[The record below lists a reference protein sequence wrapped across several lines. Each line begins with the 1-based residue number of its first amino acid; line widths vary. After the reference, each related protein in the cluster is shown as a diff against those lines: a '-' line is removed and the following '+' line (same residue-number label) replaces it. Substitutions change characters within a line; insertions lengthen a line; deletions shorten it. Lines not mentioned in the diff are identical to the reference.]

1 MWSTALNGTVTGL
14 ALIIAIGAQNAFV
27 LRQGIRR
34 EHITA
39 VVAICIASDAIL
51 ITAGTAG
58 IGAIVDSVPWLLTV
72 LRWAGAAY
80 LLWFAISSIRSAIK
94 PGVLTAEA
102 PRSAGS
108 VAATAV
114 ALTWLNPHVYLDTV
128 LFLGSMAN
136 QHGPDGRWVYATGA
150 IVGSIIWFTALGF
163 GARALARPLADP
175 KAWRVLDLIIA
186 AVMIVLAIK
195 LAFF

>member
-150 IVGSIIWFTALGF
+150 IVGSII
-163 GARALARPLADP
+163 
-175 KAWRVLDLIIA
+175 
-186 AVMIVLAIK
+186 
-195 LAFF
+195 

>member
-34 EHITA
+34 EYITA
-39 VVAICIASDAIL
+39 VVAICIASDAVL
-51 ITAGTAG
+51 IAAGTAG

-150 IVGSIIWFTALGF
+150 IIGSIIWFTALGF

-186 AVMIVLAIK
+186 AVMIVLAFK